1 MQPNLPS
8 LCLSSLSSLAW
19 VALYN
24 RCSSF
29 TTGAAQFARS
39 CILALGLPC
48 VIICPSIWSERER
61 VRYPI
66 NKRRTVPLIAAASA
80 FGVLVLAIT
89 GGPYLIA
96 HLALHPGTQTTG
108 AMPRVDYRQVS
119 FRTADGLVLRGW
131 FLPGRNGSTVILVH
145 GYARD
150 RSELIQEAGWL
161 VENGY
166 SALVFDT
173 RAQGSSD
180 GAFVGMGYLE
190 AMDIRAAVDF
200 VLDESPEERIGLM
213 GFSMGAVAA
222 VQEAAQDARVQAVIA
237 VSPFATLRETAT
249 YHLRRLG
256 PLAPMII
263 WWGERMTG
271 LKLDILRPVDAVS
284 ALAPRAILIM
294 QAGDDDLVPPDSGR
308 QLYAAAGEPKELWSV
323 AGVAHVGFRQAVPE
337 AYKQRILRFFE
348 RHLLLNH

>member
-1 MQPNLPS
+1 
-8 LCLSSLSSLAW
+8 
-19 VALYN
+19 
-24 RCSSF
+24 
-29 TTGAAQFARS
+29 
-39 CILALGLPC
+39 
-48 VIICPSIWSERER
+48 
-61 VRYPI
+61 
-66 NKRRTVPLIAAASA
+66 
-80 FGVLVLAIT
+80 
-89 GGPYLIA
+89 
-96 HLALHPGTQTTG
+96 
-108 AMPRVDYRQVS
+108 MPHVDYRQVN
-119 FRTADGLVLRGW
+119 FKTADGLVLRGW
-131 FLPGRNGSTVILVH
+131 FLPGRNGATVILVH

-166 SALVFDT
+166 SALMFDT

-200 VLDESPEERIGLM
+200 VLKESPEEKIGVM

-222 VQEAAQDARVQAVIA
+222 VQEAAQDARVQAVLA
-237 VSPFATLRETAT
+237 VSPFATLRDTAT
-249 YHLRRLG
+249 HHLRQLG
-256 PLAPMII
+256 PLAPMIV

-294 QAGDDDLVPPDSGR
+294 QAGDDDLVPPDSG
-308 QLYAAAGEPKELWSV
+308 QHLYAAAGEPKELWSV

-337 AYKQRILRFFE
+337 AYKQRILSFFE
-348 RHLLLNH
+348 RHLLLDR